1 MTAPIWVSR
10 KGEKDEEGY
19 VVLEDRASKFSLA
32 KLAILHSHFVGFR
45 MKTLQ
50 DKLRNVVYHVP

>member
-1 MTAPIWVSR
+1 M
-10 KGEKDEEGY
+10 
-19 VVLEDRASKFSLA
+19 VLEDRASKFSLA